1 MIFYFVRHGE
11 TDWNV
16 AKKIQGTTDVPL
28 NENGLRQAKELADKL
43 VQEAYKIDCTYTSP
57 QSRAQVTAQ
66 TAANALGIEC
76 KVLLDLAEMDLGR
89 WEGDNW
95 PNIEK
100 QYGQGYYRWNSHR
113 RYMST
118 PGGEC
123 YNDVLRRVFRAIEQ
137 IMKQE
142 TGNVLV
148 VTHSAIMMALR
159 CYLAELCM
167 DDETMLQFRTKNAEV
182 VAIESEE
189 IKRALVRFAADEER
203 LEGIKQGALM
213 KMPKHSI

>member
-28 NENGLRQAKELADKL
+28 NENGLRQARELADKL
-43 VQEAYKIDCTYTSP
+43 AAGNYKIERAYTSP
-57 QSRAQVTAQ
+57 HLRARVTAQ

-76 KVLLDLAEMDLGR
+76 VVLRDLAEMDLGK

-100 QYGQGYYRWNSHR
+100 VYGDVYYYWNTHR
-113 RYMST
+113 RYVRT

-123 YNDVLRRVFRAIEQ
+123 YNDVLRRAFRALEH
-137 IMKQE
+137 IMRHE

-148 VTHSAIMMALR
+148 MSHSAIMLSLR
-159 CYLAELCM
+159 CYLAEGCM
-167 DDETMLQFRTKNAEV
+167 DDETMLQFRVKNAEV
-182 VAIESEE
+182 VEISEDAIRAA
-189 IKRALVRFAADEER
+189 IKRFECDEQAR
-203 LEGIKQGALM
+203 NGLKNI
-213 KMPKHSI
+213 